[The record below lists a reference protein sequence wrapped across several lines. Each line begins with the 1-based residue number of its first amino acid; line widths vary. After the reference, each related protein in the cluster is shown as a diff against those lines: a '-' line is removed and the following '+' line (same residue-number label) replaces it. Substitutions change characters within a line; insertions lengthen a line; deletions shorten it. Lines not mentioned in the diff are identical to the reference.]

1 MEAQIADIDSM
12 PWPGEEL
19 VYRVT
24 NQTDKRLFLESGER
38 SVRDLET
45 ILTLAGL
52 KLTDFKRILDF
63 GCGCSRT
70 LLWMERIG
78 KESELFGSDID
89 ERMIRWSKDNVP
101 WATFSVNQ
109 PLPPLDFADGH
120 FDLIYASSVFTHIDE
135 SYQDQWLAELKR
147 ITRPGGLLILSVHG
161 EHVLDPFE
169 KAGKEAGYDLH
180 DIRGELGEKGICF
193 LDQDVFVGSS
203 FPDFYHST
211 FHAPWYIF
219 EHWGKFFSVR
229 AYVARGHF
237 DYQDYVLLERRSD
250 DQPLNPIVVTKGA
263 AQAASAPGPQP
274 EPAASPG
281 ATILGHTKEEYLRY
295 AERVLRRVARKIL
308 GPAPPAPPPPPE
320 SSTEGKIAGGLP
332 VTLLIDR
339 MGERLNRLEADLW
352 QALRRHDER
361 LDEVDGKRSD

>member
-1 MEAQIADIDSM
+1 MEARIADIDSM

-45 ILTLAGL
+45 MLALAGR

-70 LLWMERIG
+70 LIWMEHIG
-78 KESELFGSDID
+78 KDSELFGSDID
-89 ERMIRWSKDNVP
+89 DRMIQWGKDNVP

-109 PLPPLDFADGH
+109 PLPPLDFPDGH

-135 SYQDQWLAELKR
+135 NYQDQWLAELKR
-147 ITRPGGLLILSVHG
+147 ATNPGGLLILSVHG
-161 EHVLDPFE
+161 EYVLDPFE
-169 KAGKEAGYDLH
+169 KAEKEAGYDLH
-180 DIRGELGEKGICF
+180 DIRGELSETGICF
-193 LDQDVFVGSS
+193 LNQDIFVGSS

-219 EHWGKFFSVR
+219 EHWGKFFYVR

-237 DYQDYVLLERRSD
+237 DYQDYVLLERRPD

-263 AQAASAPGPQP
+263 QAPAAVQPAAASAPKGP
-274 EPAASPG
+274 
-281 ATILGHTKEEYLRY
+281 TLLGHTKQEYFRY

-308 GPAPPAPPPPPE
+308 GPAPEAPPPPA

-339 MGERLNRLEADLW
+339 MGERLNRLEVDLW
-352 QALRRHDER
+352 QALRRHEER
-361 LDEVDGKRSD
+361 LDEIGGKNKTD

>member
-45 ILTLAGL
+45 MLALAGR

-70 LLWMERIG
+70 LLWMEHIG
-78 KESELFGSDID
+78 RDSELFGSDID
-89 ERMIRWSKDNVP
+89 DRMIQWGKDNVS

-109 PLPPLDFADGH
+109 PLPPLDFPDGH
-120 FDLIYASSVFTHIDE
+120 FDLIYATSVFTHIDE
-135 SYQDQWLAELKR
+135 NYQDQWLAELKR
-147 ITRPGGLLILSVHG
+147 VTSPGGLLILSVHG
-161 EHVLDPFE
+161 EYVLDPFE
-169 KAGKEAGYDLH
+169 KAENEAGYHLH
-180 DIRGELGEKGICF
+180 DLRGELSEKGICYI
-193 LDQDVFVGSS
+193 DQDIFVGSS

-219 EHWGKFFSVR
+219 EHWGKFFYVR

-237 DYQDYVLLERRSD
+237 DYQDYVLLERRPD
-250 DQPLNPIVVTKGA
+250 DQPPNPVMVSRGS
-263 AQAASAPGPQP
+263 AQASPAPAPQSNQAP
-274 EPAASPG
+274 KG

-295 AERVLRRVARKIL
+295 AERVLRRVVRKFL
-308 GPAPPAPPPPPE
+308 GSPPPPSPAPPV

-339 MGERLNRLEADLW
+339 MGERLNRLETELW
-352 QALRRHDER
+352 QALRRQEER
-361 LDEVDGKRSD
+361 LDEIESGSND